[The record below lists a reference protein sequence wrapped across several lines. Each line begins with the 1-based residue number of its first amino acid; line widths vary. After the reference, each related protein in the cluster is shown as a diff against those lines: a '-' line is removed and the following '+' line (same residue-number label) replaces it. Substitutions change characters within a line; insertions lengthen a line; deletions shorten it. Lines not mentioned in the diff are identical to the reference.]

1 MVLSSALPLIAS
13 AKGLAEVLS
22 CLDND
27 MDLVL
32 GVPNEAKVVTIA
44 TLWEYSESPVV
55 VVVPRENDVHD
66 YFEQLKIWTDTEVN
80 IYSSHS
86 ILPYERKEIDPSIS
100 QQRLATISKLNQPKI
115 QKSPLIITSTQ
126 SLMSHTLAKVDFKRA
141 YTQISVDQEV
151 KLEFFIQTLISIGY
165 TQESVVTNFGEFAH
179 RGGIVDLFPPLAI
192 HPIRIEFFGDTI
204 ESIRTFDPVNQRTI
218 RHKTKFVAGPAS
230 EWITSSL
237 EIQNF
242 ANTFNDVSTEKSLE
256 ELANL
261 KNGHLA
267 TPSLYGPLLT
277 KTTLLDHVPSN
288 SVLIIDEMHEI
299 ELTASEQD
307 ELSSERNSLLIQNGE
322 IDPKISKPHM
332 NKTKLMEKI
341 KGHSKIIELNRWS
354 QKTNKKYIDLPFS
367 QSKSYSGKLNISAQ
381 DLSTRNS
388 EKNHSLVITE
398 QAQRYSE
405 ILREHGVNN
414 YLSEHLNLSNLFEH
428 PTIIQ
433 NTLPSGWI
441 LTLPTSQLELISD
454 KELFGFTKIRHNPRK
469 KFITK
474 SQFLSDIKPGDY
486 VVHVD
491 HGIAQ
496 FSGIIRRPIEDKE
509 RDYIQLAYAAD
520 DKLYIPIEQVDRVS
534 KYVGP
539 SGQNPRLTRLGT
551 SEWNR
556 ARSKVRDAVTIIAAD
571 LVRLY
576 AARQMLQGHAFN
588 KDTPWQNELETS
600 FPYEETSD
608 QLEAII
614 EVKKDMESPSP
625 MDRLICGD
633 VGFGKT
639 EVAIRAAFKAVQD
652 GFQVA
657 VLVPTTVLAQQH
669 LRTFQERMSG
679 FPININVIS
688 RFNSVKEAKNIISR
702 ANTGEI
708 DILIGTHRL
717 LDPNIQFSNLGLVII
732 DEEQRFGVSHKERLK
747 RMRLEVDVLTL
758 SATPIPR
765 TMHMALSG
773 IRDTSIIQTA
783 PENRQAIKTNV
794 TAWDRNIIR
803 EAILHEIER
812 GGQIYLIHNRVQT
825 IDLFS
830 QKIQDLVPESKI
842 AIAHGQMPQSVLQ
855 SVMKKF
861 ADGDFDVLICT
872 TIIES
877 GIDIPNVNTLIVERA
892 DQLGLAQ
899 MYQLRGRV
907 GRSINQA
914 YAYLMY
920 PTDKILTNT
929 AQQRLSSIFEAS
941 ELGSGFQIALR
952 DLEIRGAG
960 NLLGAEQSGSIA
972 SVGFDLYT
980 QMLAEEIE
988 QLKSK
993 QEKRSPLPLPH
1004 EQYNEMRSI
1013 MIDIPLGT
1021 FIPESYMPEIDERLA
1036 LYQRISMLTTKEE
1049 AVMLESEILDRYG
1062 NIPNPLIQLFQ
1073 LVRIRIAA
1081 FHGKI
1086 NRVSYDNNHILLI
1099 SEKRPFNKRA
1109 LPTVNFPIRIGNT
1122 QLHIDTAK
1130 IEEEWLEIIEKY
1142 LEKLQL

>member
-13 AKGLAEVLS
+13 AEGLADILPRLE
-22 CLDND
+22 ND
-27 MDLVL
+27 IDLVL
-32 GVPNEAKVVTIA
+32 GVLDEAKIATIA
-44 TLWEYSESPVV
+44 TLWNYSKSPVI
-55 VVVPRENDVHD
+55 VVVPRENDVQE
-66 YFEQLKIWTDTEVN
+66 YLEQLKIWTNTEINV
-80 IYSSHS
+80 YSSHG
-86 ILPYERKEIDPSIS
+86 ILPYERKEIDPLIL
-100 QQRLATISKLNQPKI
+100 QQRLATIAKLNQEKI
-115 QKSPLIITSTQ
+115 YATPLIITSTQ
-126 SLMSHTLAKVDFKRA
+126 SLMSHTLEKKDFKRA
-141 YTQISVDQEV
+141 FTEINLGDKV
-151 KLEFFIQTLISIGY
+151 KLEFFIKTLITIGY
-165 TQESVVTNFGEFAH
+165 KQISVVTNFGEFAH
-179 RGGIVDLFPPLAI
+179 RGGIVDLFSPLAI
-192 HPIRIEFFGDTI
+192 YPIRIEFFGDVI
-204 ESIRTFDPVNQRTI
+204 ESIRTFDPVNQITI
-218 RHKTKFVAGPAS
+218 RHEENIIIGPAS
-230 EWITSSL
+230 EWIPSPL
-237 EIQNF
+237 ELKNF
-242 ANTFNDVSTEKSLE
+242 ANNYSNVFTEKSLE
-256 ELANL
+256 ELENL
-261 KNGHLA
+261 KNGYLTA
-267 TPSLYGPLLT
+267 PSLYGPLLT
-277 KTTLLDHVPSN
+277 KTTLLDHIPSN
-288 SVLIIDEMHEI
+288 SLLIIDEMHEI
-299 ELTASEQD
+299 ELIASEQD
-307 ELSSERNSLLIQNGE
+307 ELSLERNSLLIQNGD
-322 IDPKISKPHM
+322 IDPKISQTHM
-332 NKTKLMEKI
+332 KKTKLLTTI
-341 KGHSKIIELNRWS
+341 KKHSKIVELNRWS
-354 QKTNKKYIDLPFS
+354 QKSDKKYIRLPFS
-367 QSKSYSGKLNISAQ
+367 RSKSYSGKLNIAAQ
-381 DLSTRNS
+381 DLSARNN
-388 EKNHSLVITE
+388 ENHYSLVITE

-405 ILREHGVNN
+405 ILREHQVNN
-414 YLSEHLNLSNLFEH
+414 YLSEYLNLSNLFEY

-433 NTLPSGWI
+433 NTLPSGWL
-441 LTLPTSQLELISD
+441 LTLPSSQLELISD
-454 KELFGFTKIRHNPRK
+454 RELFGFTKIRRNLRK
-469 KFITK
+469 RATTK

-486 VVHVD
+486 IVHVD
-491 HGIAQ
+491 HGIAR
-496 FSGIIRRPIEDKE
+496 FSGIIRRSIEDKE
-509 RDYIQLAYAAD
+509 RDYIQLSYAAN
-520 DKLYIPIEQVDRVS
+520 DKLYVPIEQIDRIT

-556 ARSKVRDAVTIIAAD
+556 ARSKVRDAVTIVAAD

-576 AARQMLQGHAFN
+576 AARQLLQGHAFS

-600 FPYEETSD
+600 FPYEETFD

-614 EVKKDMESPSP
+614 AVKKDMESSSP

-639 EVAIRAAFKAVQD
+639 EIAIRAAFKAVQD

-669 LRTFQERMSG
+669 LQTFQERMSG
-679 FPININVIS
+679 FPINIDVIS
-688 RFNSVKEAKNIISR
+688 RFNSIKEAKNIITK
-702 ANTGEI
+702 ANTGKI

-717 LDPNIQFSNLGLVII
+717 LDPSIQFSNLGLVII
-732 DEEQRFGVSHKERLK
+732 DEEQRFGVTHKERLK

-783 PENRQAIKTNV
+783 PENRQSIKTNV
-794 TAWDRNIIR
+794 SEWNHSIIR

-825 IDLFS
+825 IDQFC
-830 QKIQDLVPESKI
+830 QKIQNLVPESKI

-861 ADGDFDVLICT
+861 AAGDFDVLICT

-920 PTDKILTNT
+920 PADKILTNT

-972 SVGFDLYT
+972 TVGFDLYT

-993 QEKRSPLPLPH
+993 QEQRKPLPLPH

-1013 MIDIPLGT
+1013 MIDIPLGAY
-1021 FIPESYMPEIDERLA
+1021 IPESYMPEIDERLA
-1036 LYQRISMLTTKEE
+1036 LYQRISILTKQNE
-1049 AVMLESEILDRYG
+1049 AIMLENEILDRYG
-1062 NIPNPLIQLFQ
+1062 NIPESLTQLFQ
-1073 LVRIRIAA
+1073 LIRIRISA

-1086 NRVSYDNNHILLI
+1086 NRISYKNNHILLV
-1099 SEKRPFNKRA
+1099 SEEVPFTKRK
-1109 LPTVNFPIRIGNT
+1109 LPKVNFPIKVGTT
-1122 QLHIDTAK
+1122 QLHIDTTK
-1130 IEEEWLEIIEKY
+1130 IKREWLEIIEIY